1 VPETGARPRT
11 RRARRQGFHPGMA
24 RTFGGVARRRAA
36 GAWARLPAWPLLCA
50 LGLQAASGAS
60 AQPEQRAV
68 AASAAPAERAAVRFP
83 VLEFRVRG
91 NTALAPAAIEQAVTP
106 FLGIGKT
113 ADDVQAAARALE
125 AAYEKAGYRTV
136 AVNVPPQ
143 NVDSGVLT
151 LEVAEASVGRLRVT
165 GARFFLPSRV
175 REGAPSLAEGKV
187 PQFGD
192 VERDIVALNRF
203 PDRRVVPD
211 LRAGAAPGT
220 VDVDLKVEDTF
231 PLHAST
237 ELNNQQT
244 RSTREL
250 RSATSITYA
259 NLFQRGDS
267 ANIAYQFAPQR
278 PSDVSVVS
286 GSYTFRVPNSDVSI
300 LGTYIRSNSGVGTVG
315 GTTVIGR
322 GSVLGLRAIVP
333 LPSSDG
339 FFQTLTVGGDRKS
352 FREGIVLGTRTEF
365 PIEYY
370 PFAASYN
377 ASWLGERNDT
387 EAAATLTWAFR
398 GLGSDDAEFTQRRA
412 NASPSFAHF
421 RAEASHL
428 RRLENGMQLY
438 GRVEGQAARD
448 PLLSNEQ
455 FALGGVQ
462 SVRGYFEVEALGDYG
477 ISTQVEVRSPSLA
490 SYLPPRVNELRLHGF
505 VDAGTAG
512 IYRPTQGQQRN
523 FNLVSAGVGAR
534 TKVFDYLN
542 GAVEGATLLT
552 DGADRRAGEFR
563 TLFRLWGEF

>member
-1 VPETGARPRT
+1 MGAR
-11 RRARRQGFHPGMA
+11 
-24 RTFGGVARRRAA
+24 
-36 GAWARLPAWPLLCA
+36 ARLPALPLLCA
-50 LGLQAASGAS
+50 SGLLVASGAT
-60 AQPEQRAV
+60 AQ
-68 AASAAPAERAAVRFP
+68 PAERAAVRFP
-83 VLEFRVRG
+83 VLEFQVRG
-91 NTALAPAAIEQAVTP
+91 NTTLPPVAIERAVTP
-106 FLGIGKT
+106 FLGVGKT

-125 AAYEKAGYRTV
+125 AAYAEAGYRTV
-136 AVNVPPQ
+136 SVNVPQQ
-143 NVDSGVLT
+143 NVNSGVLT
-151 LEVAEASVGRLRVT
+151 LEVAEATVGRLRVT
-165 GARFFLPSRV
+165 GARYFRPNRV
-175 REGAPSLAEGKV
+175 REEAPSLAEGKV
-187 PQFGD
+187 PQFGA
-192 VERDIVALNRF
+192 VERDIVALNRL

-244 RSTREL
+244 RGTREL
-250 RSATSITYA
+250 RSVSSATYS
-259 NLFQRGDS
+259 NLFQRGD
-267 ANIAYQFAPQR
+267 AVNIAYQFAPQR

-286 GSYTFRVPNSDVSI
+286 GSYTFRVPDSNVSL
-300 LGTYIRSNSGVGTVG
+300 LGTYIQSNSGVGTVG

-322 GSVLGLRAIVP
+322 GNVLGLRAIVP
-333 LPSSDG
+333 LAPGDG
-339 FFQTLTVGGDRKS
+339 FFHSVTVGGDRKS
-352 FREGIVLGTRTEF
+352 FREGIVLGTRTDF

-370 PFAASYN
+370 PFSAAYN
-377 ASWLGERNDT
+377 ATWIGARADT
-387 EAAATLTWAFR
+387 EASATLTWGFR
-398 GLGSDDAEFTQRRA
+398 GLGSDEAEFNQRRS

-428 RRLENGMQLY
+428 RRLENGMQLF

-477 ISTQVEVRSPSLA
+477 VAAQAEIRSPSFA
-490 SYLPPRVNELRLHGF
+490 PYLSPRVNELRVHGF

-512 IYRPTQGQQRN
+512 IYRPLPGQTRN

-534 TKVFDYLN
+534 TKIFDYLN
-542 GAVEGATLLT
+542 GSVEGATLLT
-552 DGADRRAGEFR
+552 DGADRRAGDFR